1 MLSIR
6 QSVEERKAVGPQL
19 AIFTVRV
26 AGDDAVWSRTI
37 TIPLFLKKPRAGGTT
52 GASP

>member
-1 MLSIR
+1 MPSIR
-6 QSVEERKAVGPQL
+6 QLVEERKAAGPQL

-26 AGDDAVWSRTI
+26 AGDAVWSRAI
-37 TIPLFLKKPRAGGTT
+37 TIPLFLEKPRAGDTT